1 VAGFSG
7 IRNVTTTPPTEQ
19 LALPLGGL
27 TAAWVRLRF
36 GGGELSV
43 HAAPP
48 GRLIAG
54 SFEGGV
60 RYRWTG
66 IGTLELD
73 PLSPGRPLVTWRPTR
88 WDVGLTAQI
97 PVDLRLETGA
107 NRSTIDLASLRIP
120 RLELRTGASEARVR
134 LPAMGQVT
142 AFVTCGLAAVRLDVP
157 QSMAARIQG
166 TMALGSTSVDEA
178 RFPRRDGG
186 WSSPGFEVAPHRV
199 DIRIEG
205 GLGSVTVA

>member
-1 VAGFSG
+1 
-7 IRNVTTTPPTEQ
+7 VTTTPQAEQ

-27 TAAWVRLRF
+27 TAARVRLRF
-36 GGGELSV
+36 GGGELRI
-43 HAAPP
+43 HAAQP
-48 GRLIAG
+48 GMLIAG
-54 SFEGGV
+54 TFEGGV
-60 RYRWTG
+60 RYRWTADG
-66 IGTLELD
+66 MIELE

-88 WDVGLTAQI
+88 WDVGLSAQI
-97 PVDLRLETGA
+97 PVDLHLETGA
-107 NRSTIDLASLRIP
+107 NRSTIDLAALRIP
-120 RLELRTGASEARVR
+120 RLELHTGASETRVR
-134 LPAMGQVT
+134 LPATGQVA

-157 QSMAARIQG
+157 QPMAARVTG

-178 RFPRRDGG
+178 RFPRRESG